1 MVFKRRDKRPVWKA
15 VGGFFWPKGG
25 WGRAALYVKHRLRRL
40 PDPPHRIARGI
51 FAGVFVSFTP
61 FFGFH
66 FFAAAFVAWVMRG
79 NILASLLATFFGN
92 PLTFLAIA
100 TISLQTGHFMLGKGG
115 TLPEESHRSLGGK
128 FIDAGN
134 DFKQNLFALF
144 NDDVAHWS
152 KLHVFY
158 DDVFFPY
165 MIGGII
171 PGLIAGIACY
181 YFSLPLL
188 IVYQNRRKKRL
199 KKKWDELKRKAAL
212 KDADR
217 SDVDQEPEG

>member
-15 VGGFFWPKGG
+15 IADFFWPRGG
-25 WGRAALYVKHRLRRL
+25 WTRAALYVKHRLRRL

-61 FFGFH
+61 FFGLH
-66 FFAAAFVAWVMRG
+66 FFGAAVLAWILRG
-79 NILASLLATFFGN
+79 NIIAALLATFFGN

-100 TISLQTGHFMLGKGG
+100 TISLQTGHFLLGRGG
-115 TLPEESHRSLGGK
+115 ALPEESHRSLGGK
-128 FIDAGN
+128 FVDAGE
-134 DFKQNLFALF
+134 DFHDNLLALF
-144 NDDVAHWS
+144 TGGDAHWS

-165 MIGGII
+165 MIGGLI
-171 PGLIAGIACY
+171 PGVIAGLACY

-188 IVYQNRRKKRL
+188 IVYQNRRRVRL
-199 KKKWDELKRKAAL
+199 RKKWDELKKKAEL
-212 KDADR
+212 RNEDTGAD
-217 SDVDQEPEG
+217 G

>member
-15 VGGFFWPKGG
+15 VADFFWPRGG

-51 FAGVFVSFTP
+51 FAGVLVSFTP

-66 FFAAAFVAWVMRG
+66 FVAAALVAWVMRG
-79 NILASLLATFFGN
+79 NILAALLATFFGN

-100 TISLQTGHFMLGKGG
+100 TISLQTGHFLLGQSGK
-115 TLPEESHRSLGGK
+115 LSEELHRSLGGK

-134 DFKQNLFALF
+134 DFKDNLFALF
-144 NDDVAHWS
+144 TGDVAHWS

-158 DDVFFPY
+158 DDVFLPY
-165 MIGGII
+165 MVGGII

-188 IVYQNRRKKRL
+188 IVYQNRRKNRL
-199 KKKWDELKRKAAL
+199 KKKWAELKKKAAL
-212 KDADR
+212 KDTDAPDA
-217 SDVDQEPEG
+217 E